1 MQAGRI
7 VIYTGAKEITSDNI
21 IPILREAILEHDINS
36 NRIQFL
42 LDYDA
47 GIQPI
52 VRKNPKTYR
61 PDIDCYYYY
70 SAVMY
75 FALIS
80 SNLPDSFKLA
90 NAVFTLSNKSVLSF
104 AIQIA

>member
-1 MQAGRI
+1 MQTGRI
-7 VIYTGAKEITSDNI
+7 AIYTGAKEITPDNI

-52 VRKNPKTYR
+52 VRKNPKTYNE
-61 PDIDCYYYY
+61 C
-70 SAVMY
+70 SEQ
-75 FALIS
+75 L
-80 SNLPDSFKLA
+80 
-90 NAVFTLSNKSVLSF
+90 
-104 AIQIA
+104 

>member
-52 VRKNPKTYR
+52 VRRIQR
-61 PDIDCYYYY
+61 PTDQTLTVSVVIMWLMK
-70 SAVMY
+70 SRS
-75 FALIS
+75 LI
-80 SNLPDSFKLA
+80 
-90 NAVFTLSNKSVLSF
+90 
-104 AIQIA
+104 

>member
-1 MQAGRI
+1 MQTGRI
-7 VIYTGAKEITSDNI
+7 AIYTGAKEITPDNI

-52 VRKNPKTYR
+52 VRKTQR
-61 PDIDCYYYY
+61 LTDQT
-70 SAVMY
+70 
-75 FALIS
+75 LIV
-80 SNLPDSFKLA
+80 
-90 NAVFTLSNKSVLSF
+90 NAVIMWLTRSQSL
-104 AIQIA
+104 I